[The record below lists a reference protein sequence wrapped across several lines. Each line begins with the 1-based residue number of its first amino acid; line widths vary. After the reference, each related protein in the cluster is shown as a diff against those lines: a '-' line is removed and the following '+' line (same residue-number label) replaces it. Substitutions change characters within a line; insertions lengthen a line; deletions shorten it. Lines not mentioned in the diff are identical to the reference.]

1 MLSIQNKMML
11 DTLTQAIS
19 PPITLEQFL
28 LQPETKPA
36 SEFINGIITPKTM
49 PQGEHSSIQ
58 GELTSTVNGIFKKA
72 RIAWAFPE
80 LRCTFGDRSIVAD
93 IAVFTWEHIPT
104 NPDGTIANTFNQPPD
119 WVIEI
124 LSPNQS
130 VNRVVVNILHCLDHG
145 SQMGWLIDPAERLV
159 IIYQPNQQPIAIALA
174 DQMLIFPNFAST
186 LQLSLG
192 QLFDCLQVN

>member
-1 MLSIQNKMML
+1 MML
-11 DTLTQAIS
+11 DTLTQ
-19 PPITLEQFL
+19 PITLEQFL

-36 SEFINGIITPKTM
+36 SEFTNGIITPKTRQ
-49 PQGEHSSIQ
+49 QGEHSSIQ
-58 GELTSTVNGIFKKA
+58 GELTSTVNGMFKKA

-80 LRCTFGDRSIVAD
+80 LRCNFGDRSIVAD

-119 WVIEI
+119 WVIEV

-130 VNRVVVNILHCLDHG
+130 VNRVVVNILHCLNHG

-159 IIYQPNQQPIAIALA
+159 IIYQPNQQQIEIALPS
-174 DQMLIFPNFAST
+174 QILIVPSWANT

-192 QLFDCLQVN
+192 ELFDCLKVN

>member
-1 MLSIQNKMML
+1 MML
-11 DTLTQAIS
+11 DTLTQ
-19 PPITLEQFL
+19 PITLEQFL

-36 SEFINGIITPKTM
+36 SEFIDGIITQKTRQ
-49 PQGEHSSIQ
+49 QGEHSSIQ
-58 GELTSTVNGIFKKA
+58 GELTSTVNGMFKKA

-80 LRCTFGDRSIVAD
+80 LRCNFGDRSIVAD

-119 WVIEI
+119 WVIEV

-130 VNRVVVNILHCLDHG
+130 VNRVVVNILHCLNHG

-159 IIYQPNQQPIAIALA
+159 IIYQPNQQPIAIALPS
-174 DQMLIFPNFAST
+174 QILIVPSWANT

-192 QLFDCLQVN
+192 ELFDCLKVN